1 MEFEDCQPEDDDENY
16 VFSDED
22 QYGKSNDQRQFEVKN
37 RVPTFASDEN
47 KLALEVKEIQNL
59 VLVSNQA
66 VSQIGKKENIQQSP
80 VVQKQV

>member
-1 MEFEDCQPEDDDENY
+1 M
-16 VFSDED
+16 FSDED
-22 QYGKSNDQRQFEVKN
+22 EYGKSNDQKAFEMKN

-59 VLVSNQA
+59 VFVSNQA

-80 VVQKQV
+80 VVQKQT

>member
-1 MEFEDCQPEDDDENY
+1 M
-16 VFSDED
+16 FSDED
-22 QYGKSNDQRQFEVKN
+22 EYGKSNDQKEFEMKN

-80 VVQKQV
+80 VVQK

>member
-1 MEFEDCQPEDDDENY
+1 

-22 QYGKSNDQRQFEVKN
+22 EYGKSNDQKEFEMKN

-80 VVQKQV
+80 VVQK

>member
-1 MEFEDCQPEDDDENY
+1 MQFQDCQPEDDNENY

-22 QYGKSNDQRQFEVKN
+22 EDGKSNDQREFEAKN

-66 VSQIGKKENIQQSP
+66 VNQIGKKQHIQQSP
-80 VVQKQV
+80 VVQKQT